1 MGVRVF
7 VTLKEHISFYYPPQ
21 VFVSKYILF
30 FSHIAEFIKSEH
42 INQSTT

>member
-21 VFVSKYILF
+21 VLYYF